1 MLSLDPRTK
10 IIMVLIISSAAIILK
25 ELKDLFFMLLLTL
38 FICKLLSISLFG
50 AVKKLRKLW
59 FFFLV
64 LALIQ
69 SIFTPG
75 GEAIISLK
83 GLNILTTNGLING
96 ISVILRMPIIIYS
109 ALIIASSPALE
120 TVYGLIAM
128 RLPYEIA
135 FMVLLAIK
143 FLPLFK
149 EEFTDSIIAVQ
160 LAGEDL
166 KRIPLGQKLSLYT
179 YILIPSVIKALSK
192 ARYISISMECRGFRA
207 YPNRTSYC
215 KLKMKKLDYLS
226 ILVVSLL
233 SFTIIAFH
241 FSIIG

>member
-1 MLSLDPRTK
+1 MISLDPRTK
-10 IIMVLIISSAAIILK
+10 IITVLIISSAAIILK
-25 ELKDLFFMLLLTL
+25 ELMYLFFLLLLTL

-50 AVKKLRKLW
+50 AIKKLRKLW
-59 FFFLV
+59 IFFLV

-69 SIFTPG
+69 SVFNPG
-75 GEAIISLK
+75 GEAII
-83 GLNILTTNGLING
+83 GIRGINVLTTNGLISG
-96 ISVILRMPIIIYS
+96 TSIILRMSIIIFS
-109 ALIIASSPALE
+109 ALIIASSPVLE

-179 YILIPSVIKALSK
+179 YILTPSVIKALGK
-192 ARYISISMECRGFRA
+192 AKYISISMECRGFRS

-215 KLKMKKLDYLS
+215 RLKMKKLDYLV
-226 ILVVSLL
+226 ILLVSLL
-233 SFTIIAFH
+233 SFAIIAFH